1 MSIHFDRA
9 WVLIEQSRPELAEQE
24 ARRGLAE
31 SPDDGRGHALL
42 ALSLAQQEK
51 LKEATAAV
59 ETAIHSAP
67 DEPFPHYI
75 RAAILHDRNRPEEA
89 LEAIHEAI
97 RLDPENAYYHA
108 LLGQIR
114 LTQRLWREALT
125 AAEEGLRLDPE
136 HVQAANVRAAALVK
150 LGRRLEAAQALDAA
164 LARDP
169 DDANTHA
176 NRGWAFL
183 HEGKHRQ
190 ALESF
195 REALRRTAFLRTAT
209 QAFCDPETCAQAAQ
223 ISGRKVLRLE
233 PGNEWARQGIVESLK
248 AKNIV
253 YGLMLRYFLWMGSL
267 SGKARWGLILGGYFG
282 ARALSSVARSNP
294 PLAPFIAPFLILYLV
309 FVFLTWTAGPLFNLL
324 LRLNR
329 FGRLALTREQIV
341 ASNWVGGS
349 LLLAVACL
357 GLGFGLRSNSLL
369 VASFIFGLLSMPLAG
384 TFDCSRGWPRTA
396 MAFYTAVMAL
406 TGLGAVA
413 LYAWSRTR
421 DSGASAEA
429 IKGLVNSL
437 AVGFAISFLAS
448 PWIGNLLMM
457 NRVRE

>member
-51 LKEATAAV
+51 LKEATAAI
-59 ETAIHSAP
+59 ETAIHSTP

-75 RAAILHDRNRPEEA
+75 RAIILHDRSRPEEA

-108 LLGQIR
+108 LLGQVF
-114 LTQRLWREALT
+114 LLQRQWSQALA

-176 NRGWAFL
+176 NRGWALL

-195 REALRRTAFLRTAT
+195 REALR
-209 QAFCDPETCAQAAQ
+209 
-223 ISGRKVLRLE
+223 LE
-233 PGNEWARQGIVESLK
+233 PGNEWARHGIVEALK

-253 YGLMLRYFLWMGSL
+253 YGLMLRYFLWMGTL

-282 ARALSSVARSNP
+282 ARALSSIARSNP
-294 PLAPFIAPFLILYLV
+294 PLAPFIAPFLILYLL

-329 FGRLALTREQIV
+329 FGRLALSREQIV

-349 LLLAVACL
+349 LLLAFVCL
-357 GLGFGLRSNSLL
+357 GLGFVLDNGGLL
-369 VASFIFGLLSMPLAG
+369 VASLVFGLLSMPLAG
-384 TFDCSRGWPRTA
+384 TFDCSRGWPRTV
-396 MAFYTAVMAL
+396 MASYTAVMAL
-406 TGLGAVA
+406 TGLGAAALSIWGRALGPEASTETLKGMVGLLVA
-413 LYAWSRTR
+413 AF
-421 DSGASAEA
+421 G
-429 IKGLVNSL
+429 
-437 AVGFAISFLAS
+437 ISFLAS
-448 PWIGNLLMM
+448 PWIANLLMM
-457 NRVRE
+457 KRVRE

>member
-9 WVLIEQSRPELAEQE
+9 WVLIEQSRPDLAEQE

-89 LEAIHEAI
+89 LEAINEAI

-108 LLGQIR
+108 FLGQIR
-114 LTQRLWREALT
+114 LQQRQWSQALA

-176 NRGWAFL
+176 NRGWALL

-195 REALRRTAFLRTAT
+195 REALR
-209 QAFCDPETCAQAAQ
+209 
-223 ISGRKVLRLE
+223 LE
-233 PGNEWARQGIVESLK
+233 PANEWARQGIVESLK
-248 AKNIV
+248 AKNLI
-253 YGLMLRYFLWMGSL
+253 YGLMLRYFLWMGTL

-282 ARALSSVARSNP
+282 ARALSGIARSNP

-329 FGRLALTREQIV
+329 FGRLALSREQIV

-349 LLLAVACL
+349 LLLAIVCL
-357 GLGFGLRSNSLL
+357 GLGIVLDNGGLL
-369 VASFIFGLLSMPLAG
+369 VASLVFGLLSMPLAG
-384 TFDCSRGWPRTA
+384 TFDCSRGWPRTV
-396 MAFYTAVMAL
+396 MAFYTVVMAL
-406 TGLGAVA
+406 TGLGAAA
-413 LYAWSRTR
+413 LSVWGRAL
-421 DSGASAEA
+421 GPEASTETM
-429 IKGLVNSL
+429 KGMVGLLL
-437 AVGFAISFLAS
+437 AAFGISFLAS
-448 PWIGNLLMM
+448 PWIANLLMM
-457 NRVRE
+457 KRVRE